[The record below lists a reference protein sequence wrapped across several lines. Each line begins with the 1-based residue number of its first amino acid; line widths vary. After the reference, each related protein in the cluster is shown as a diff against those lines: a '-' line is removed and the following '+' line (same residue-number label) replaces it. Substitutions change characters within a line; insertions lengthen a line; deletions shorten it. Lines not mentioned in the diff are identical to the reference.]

1 MQIFTDEW
9 AAAFREAINEH
20 PHFRQF
26 AANWELGPIIAIA
39 RAEFDFEE
47 DLGLFL
53 GIENGECNFA
63 LILSAR
69 DAYRAGN
76 YVYEA
81 SYETWG
87 HIFDTSEKLIHAFL
101 TGKIKLTKGNMVDLL
116 NTGKVADCL
125 VQAAASLY

>member
-1 MQIFTDEW
+1 MEIFTDEW
-9 AAAFREAINEH
+9 AAAYRDAINAH
-20 PHFRQF
+20 PDFRKF
-26 AANWELGPIIAIA
+26 AADWELGPMTAIA
-39 RAEFDFEE
+39 RAEFDYEE

-53 GIENGECNFA
+53 GIEKGECNFA
-63 LILSAR
+63 IILSAR

-87 HIFDTSEKLIHAFL
+87 HIFNNSEKLIHAFL
-101 TGKIKLTKGNMVDLL
+101 TGKLKLTKGNIVDLL
-116 NTGKVADCL
+116 NTDKVADCL